1 MKHLHKVGILVSPPL
16 RKKQQHANMLWQPS
30 SVNKSSLTCRK
41 KKNEHAN
48 NWKHLHTLKFAYKD
62 PWYLFHKTTKM
73 LG

>member
-16 RKKQQHANMLWQPS
+16 RKKQQQHASMLWQPS
-30 SVNKSSLTCRK
+30 SVNKSSLTCR

-62 PWYLFHKTTKM
+62 PWYLLHKTTKM

>member
-1 MKHLHKVGILVSPPL
+1 MKHLHEVGTLVSPPL
-16 RKKQQHANMLWQPS
+16 RKKQQQHGNMLWQPS
-30 SVNKSSLTCRK
+30 SVNRVVSPVEK
-41 KKNEHAN
+41 KHEHAN